1 MSIQHF
7 APGEVIDISPFGA
20 HLDAA
25 TSATLIRESHI
36 EVFRFVLKAGKT
48 TPVHTAAGA
57 MTIQCMEGDVEL
69 TLGDDARR
77 LTAHRLLY
85 LAAGEPHAV
94 KAITDSSLLI
104 TILLQRE

>member
-7 APGEVIDISPFGA
+7 APGEVIDISPYGA
-20 HLDAA
+20 ALASA

-36 EVFRFVLKAGKT
+36 EVFRFVLKADQT

-57 MTIQCMEGDVEL
+57 MTIQCIEGEVEL

-77 LTAHRLLY
+77 LTAHHLLY

-94 KAITDSSLLI
+94 KALTDSNLLI
-104 TILLQRE
+104 TLLLARE